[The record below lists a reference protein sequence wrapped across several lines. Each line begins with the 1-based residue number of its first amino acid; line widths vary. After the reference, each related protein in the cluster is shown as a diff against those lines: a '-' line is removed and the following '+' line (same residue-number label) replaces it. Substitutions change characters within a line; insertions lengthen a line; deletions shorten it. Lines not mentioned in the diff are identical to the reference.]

1 MRTRH
6 QITLIALLSLITG
19 TSIADP
25 QSFGRFFTTAKQR
38 THLDELRKTE
48 PEQRVK
54 IEEQTLIIEEDIEVV
69 ETVSAGTLTVRGLVY
84 RSDGKSTA
92 WINDSNTFEGDASS
106 QYMNVGDIDTDKVEV
121 KIPTANIAVKLN
133 VGQTFDPI
141 SKDVRDISQAQ
152 D

>member
-1 MRTRH
+1 MRTSY
-6 QITLIALLSLITG
+6 QITLIVVLSLIAG

-38 THLDELRKTE
+38 RHLDELRKIE

-69 ETVSAGTLTVRGLVY
+69 EEVPADTLTVRGLVY

-92 WINDSNTFEGDASS
+92 WINNSNTFEGDASS
-106 QYMNVGDIDTDKVEV
+106 QYMNVDNIDSDKVEI
-121 KIPTANIAVKLN
+121 KIPLANTAVKLS
-133 VGQTFDPI
+133 VGQTYDPI
-141 SKDVRDISQAQ
+141 SKDVRDISQVQ